1 MKRKQ
6 ISALAAAMFTGAG
19 VLIAGT
25 AQADNFVDRGNPDNA
40 LSGQCIDGTNP
51 QCLATKSGTYVAVST
66 NNVTMGTNAKASASG
81 IAIGDQSNAASKG
94 GTSNGGAIAI
104 GVGSQALANSATAI
118 GTVAV
123 AQGNTALAI
132 GRQSAAVG
140 DFSMALGNVAD
151 AHGTSSIALGH
162 SALASGDRSVAIGGA
177 NPTTSDG
184 VSAGASYDAAT
195 QTRAGGTQSVAI
207 GAGAQTNDNNQVA
220 IGSGSTGANNG
231 GTTVFGG
238 TAAPVGG
245 AVSFGAIGKE
255 RQLKNV
261 AAGAADTDAVN
272 VQQLKNVNG
281 TLSTSIA
288 TVDARVTSVGNSLST
303 TISNVD
309 QRVTNVG
316 NSLSTSIVTATKN
329 VVKYTDDSHAAI
341 ALDGSNGTK
350 IGGVATGVADTDAV
364 NVGQLKG
371 TVAPLQTSIST
382 AASNITNLQT
392 SVTGINTSLS
402 TATTNITN
410 LQAAD
415 ARNVKYD
422 GQSGFDSVTFA
433 GTDGTTLHNVA
444 AGVANTDAV
453 NVGQL
458 NGGLSS
464 LSTSVTNNLSTTL
477 GNLSTSVTN
486 QIGNATKNA
495 VQYDDDAHSG
505 VTLGGKGAQSPVGMH
520 NVADGVVASD
530 AVNVGQLGKATDTL
544 NQSITTVS
552 NNVTTLGNQVT
563 TNTGNIAALQQDA
576 LQWNANLGTYDASH
590 GGNGPQ
596 RIGNVAAGVA
606 NTDAVNVGQLTGT
619 VAPLQ
624 TSISTAASNITN
636 LQTSVTGINTS
647 LSTATTNIS
656 DLQAADARN
665 VKYDGK
671 SGFDSVTFAGTNGT
685 TLHNVAAGVANTDA
699 VNVGQLN
706 GGLSSLSTSVTNNLS
721 TTLGNLSTS
730 VTNQIGN
737 ATKNAVQYD
746 DDAHSGVTLGGKG
759 AQSPVGMHNVA
770 DGVAASDAV
779 NVGQLGKATDT
790 LNQSITN
797 VGNQVTTNTGNIA
810 ALQQDALQWNANLGT
825 YDASHGGNGPQRIGN
840 VAAGVANTDAVNVG
854 QLTGTVA
861 PLQSSISTAASNITN
876 LQTSVTGINTSLS
889 TATTNISNLQAADAR
904 NVKYDGQSGF
914 DSVTFAGTNGTT
926 LHNVAAGVANTD
938 AVNVGQLNGGLSS
951 LSTSVTNNIST
962 TLGNLSTSVNNQ
974 IGNATKN
981 AVQYDDDAHSGVTLG
996 GKGAQSPVGVHNVAD
1011 GLVASD
1017 AVNVGQLGKA
1027 TDTLNQ
1033 SITTVSNNVTTLGNQ
1048 VTTNTGNIAALQQ
1061 DALQWNAN
1069 LGTYDA
1075 SHGGNGPQRI
1085 GNVAAGVANTD
1096 AVNVGQL
1103 TGSIAP
1109 LQSSISTAA
1118 SNITNLQSNVTGIN
1132 ASLSTATTNITN
1144 LQAADTRN
1152 VKYDGK
1158 SGFDSVTFAG
1168 TNGTTL
1174 HNVAAGVANTDAV
1187 NVGQLNGG
1195 LSSLSTSVTNN
1206 ISTTLGNLSTSI
1218 NNQIGNATKNAV
1230 QYDDD
1235 AHSGVTL
1242 GGKGAQSPVGV
1253 HNVADGL
1260 VASDAVNVGQL
1271 GKATDTL
1278 NQSITTVSNNVTTL
1292 GNQVTTNTG
1301 NIAALQQDALQW
1313 NANLGTYDAS
1323 HGGNGPQRIGN
1334 VAAGKNGTDAVN
1346 VDQLNAAI
1354 QDGTSQLDALAV
1366 KYDDASKKQVSL
1378 GAGNG
1383 GSPVRLTNVAEGNVA
1398 AGSTDAVNG
1407 AQLRRATDGTAAAL
1421 GGGAKA
1427 NPDGTISAPTY
1438 KVGDGSFNNVGD
1450 ALTNL
1455 DTRVGSNTT
1464 TLENHETRIG
1474 NAETNIAGNT
1484 AAIAGLQQDA
1494 LQFDPKAGAYNAAR
1508 GGAPTKLTNVADG
1521 NIAAGSTDAVNGG
1534 QLSGVKSSLEQQITQ
1549 VSNQAGEAVKNVVK
1563 YDVDANGNRM
1573 NSVSLIGGDT
1583 KAAVVLKNVAAG
1595 TDDTDAVN
1603 VKQLKSVQSNLNQ
1616 LGALAVQYDD
1626 SSKSSITLG
1635 GAGGT
1640 RITNVQ
1646 AGTLSS
1652 TSTDAVNGSQL
1663 YATNQQVAK
1672 NTTDI
1677 TNLQG
1682 NVTNIA
1688 NGKAGLV
1695 QQQDPNGAITV
1706 GKDSGGTSVNFSG
1719 TAGDRVL
1726 TGVAAGV
1733 KDNDAVNMGQ
1743 FNNALKNAAANDQ
1756 IRAAATDANTT
1767 WIARADAGSIGSTA
1781 TATGKNAVAVG
1792 QGSVADRDN
1801 SFSVGAKGSE
1811 RQVTNVA
1818 AGTAPTDAVNV
1829 QQLNDNL
1836 STATTQAKGYTDQR
1850 IGQVYNSFND
1860 LKKDMYGGVA
1870 SAMAVAGLPQPTGA
1884 GRSMVSA
1891 ATSNYHGQQGFAAGY
1906 SYVTESNRWVVKA
1919 SVTGNARSDF
1929 GAVVGAGYQF

>member
-1 MKRKQ
+1 
-6 ISALAAAMFTGAG
+6 MFTGAG
-19 VLIAGT
+19 VLIAG
-25 AQADNFVDRGNPDNA
+25 AAHADNFVDRGNPDNA
-40 LSGQCIDGTNP
+40 LNGQCIDGTNP
-51 QCLATKSGTYVAVST
+51 LCVSTKSGSYVAVST
-66 NNVTMGTNAKASASG
+66 ANVTMGTNARAGTSG
-81 IAIGDQSNAASKG
+81 IAIGDQSNASSKG
-94 GTSNGGAIAI
+94 GTSSGGAIAI

-123 AQGNTALAI
+123 AQGNTSLAV

-151 AHGTSSIALGH
+151 ARGTSSIALGH

-177 NPTTSDG
+177 NPTSSDG

-220 IGSGSTGANNG
+220 IGSGSVGANSG
-231 GTTVFGG
+231 GTPVFGG

-245 AVSFGAIGKE
+245 AVSFGAIGAE

-288 TVDARVTSVGNSLST
+288 NVDARVTSVGNSLST

-309 QRVTNVG
+309 QRVTSVG

-341 ALDGSNGTK
+341 ALDGSNGTT
-350 IGGVATGVADTDAV
+350 IGGVAAGVADTDAV

-371 TVAPLQTSIST
+371 SVAPLQTSIST
-382 AASNITNLQT
+382 AASNITNLQS
-392 SVTGINTSLS
+392 SVTDINTSLS
-402 TATTNITN
+402 TATTNIGN

-433 GTDGTTLHNVA
+433 GTNGTTLHNVA
-444 AGVANTDAV
+444 AGVADTDAV

-477 GNLSTSVTN
+477 GNLSTSITN
-486 QIGNATKNA
+486 QIGDATKNA

-505 VTLGGKGAQSPVGMH
+505 VTLGGKGAQSPVG
-520 NVADGVVASD
+520 
-530 AVNVGQLGKATDTL
+530 L
-544 NQSITTVS
+544 
-552 NNVTTLGNQVT
+552 
-563 TNTGNIAALQQDA
+563 
-576 LQWNANLGTYDASH
+576 
-590 GGNGPQ
+590 
-596 RIGNVAAGVA
+596 
-606 NTDAVNVGQLTGT
+606 
-619 VAPLQ
+619 
-624 TSISTAASNITN
+624 
-636 LQTSVTGINTS
+636 
-647 LSTATTNIS
+647 
-656 DLQAADARN
+656 
-665 VKYDGK
+665 
-671 SGFDSVTFAGTNGT
+671 
-685 TLHNVAAGVANTDA
+685 
-699 VNVGQLN
+699 
-706 GGLSSLSTSVTNNLS
+706 
-721 TTLGNLSTS
+721 
-730 VTNQIGN
+730 
-737 ATKNAVQYD
+737 
-746 DDAHSGVTLGGKG
+746 
-759 AQSPVGMHNVA
+759 HNVA

-779 NVGQLGKATDT
+779 NVGQLGKATDS

-810 ALQQDALQWNANLGT
+810 ALQQDALLWNTNLGA

-840 VAAGVANTDAVNVG
+840 VAAGIADTDAVNVG
-854 QLTGTVA
+854 QLNSSVA

-876 LQTSVTGINTSLS
+876 LQSNVTGINASLS
-889 TATTNISNLQAADAR
+889 TATTNISNLQAADTR

-951 LSTSVTNNIST
+951 LSTSVTNNI
-962 TLGNLSTSVNNQ
+962 N
-974 IGNATKN
+974 
-981 AVQYDDDAHSGVTLG
+981 
-996 GKGAQSPVGVHNVAD
+996 
-1011 GLVASD
+1011 
-1017 AVNVGQLGKA
+1017 
-1027 TDTLNQ
+1027 
-1033 SITTVSNNVTTLGNQ
+1033 
-1048 VTTNTGNIAALQQ
+1048 
-1061 DALQWNAN
+1061 
-1069 LGTYDA
+1069 
-1075 SHGGNGPQRI
+1075 
-1085 GNVAAGVANTD
+1085 
-1096 AVNVGQL
+1096 
-1103 TGSIAP
+1103 
-1109 LQSSISTAA
+1109 
-1118 SNITNLQSNVTGIN
+1118 
-1132 ASLSTATTNITN
+1132 
-1144 LQAADTRN
+1144 
-1152 VKYDGK
+1152 
-1158 SGFDSVTFAG
+1158 
-1168 TNGTTL
+1168 
-1174 HNVAAGVANTDAV
+1174 
-1187 NVGQLNGG
+1187 
-1195 LSSLSTSVTNN
+1195 
-1206 ISTTLGNLSTSI
+1206 TTLGNLSTSI

-1242 GGKGAQSPVGV
+1242 GGKGAQSTVGL
-1253 HNVADGL
+1253 HNVADGTA
-1260 VASDAVNVGQL
+1260 ASDAVNVGQL
-1271 GKATDTL
+1271 GKATDSL
-1278 NQSITTVSNNVTTL
+1278 NQSITNVSNNVTTL

-1421 GGGAKA
+1421 GGGATA
-1427 NPDGTISAPTY
+1427 NPDGSISAPDY
-1438 KVGDGSFNNVGD
+1438 KVGGGSFNNVGD

-1455 DTRVGSNTT
+1455 DGRVLNNTT

-1494 LQFDPKAGAYNAAR
+1494 LQFDPTLGAYNAAR

-1521 NIAAGSTDAVNGG
+1521 NVAAGSTDAVNGG

-1573 NSVSLIGGDT
+1573 NSVSLIGGDPN
-1583 KAAVVLKNVAAG
+1583 AAVVLKNVAAG
-1595 TDDTDAVN
+1595 TADTDAVN
-1603 VKQLKSVQSNLNQ
+1603 VKQLKGVQSSLNQ

-1626 SSKSSITLG
+1626 ASKSSITLG

-1646 AGTLSS
+1646 AGTLSA

-1682 NVTNIA
+1682 NVNNIA

-1706 GKDSGGTSVNFSG
+1706 GKDTGGTSVNFSG
-1719 TAGDRVL
+1719 TSGDRVL

-1801 SFSVGAKGSE
+1801 SFSVGAMGSE

-1836 STATTQAKGYTDQR
+1836 STATSQAKGYTDQR

-1919 SVTGNARSDF
+1919 SVTGNTRSDF

>member
-19 VLIAGT
+19 VLIAG
-25 AQADNFVDRGNPDNA
+25 AAHADNFVDRGNPDNA
-40 LSGQCIDGTNP
+40 LNGQCIDGTNP
-51 QCLATKSGTYVAVST
+51 LCVSTKSGSYVAVST
-66 NNVTMGTNAKASASG
+66 ANVTMGTNARAGTSG
-81 IAIGDQSNAASKG
+81 IAIGDQSNASSKG
-94 GTSNGGAIAI
+94 GTSSGGAIAI

-123 AQGNTALAI
+123 AQGNTSLAV

-151 AHGTSSIALGH
+151 ARGTSSIALGH

-177 NPTTSDG
+177 NPTSSDG

-220 IGSGSTGANNG
+220 IGSGSVGANNG
-231 GTTVFGG
+231 GTPVFGG

-245 AVSFGAIGKE
+245 AVSFGAIGAE

-288 TVDARVTSVGNSLST
+288 NVDARVTSVGNSLST

-309 QRVTNVG
+309 QRVTSVG

-341 ALDGSNGTK
+341 ALDGSNGTT
-350 IGGVATGVADTDAV
+350 IGGVAAGVADTDAV

-371 TVAPLQTSIST
+371 SVAPLQT
-382 AASNITNLQT
+382 
-392 SVTGINTSLS
+392 
-402 TATTNITN
+402 
-410 LQAAD
+410 
-415 ARNVKYD
+415 
-422 GQSGFDSVTFA
+422 
-433 GTDGTTLHNVA
+433 
-444 AGVANTDAV
+444 
-453 NVGQL
+453 
-458 NGGLSS
+458 
-464 LSTSVTNNLSTTL
+464 
-477 GNLSTSVTN
+477 
-486 QIGNATKNA
+486 
-495 VQYDDDAHSG
+495 
-505 VTLGGKGAQSPVGMH
+505 
-520 NVADGVVASD
+520 
-530 AVNVGQLGKATDTL
+530 
-544 NQSITTVS
+544 
-552 NNVTTLGNQVT
+552 
-563 TNTGNIAALQQDA
+563 
-576 LQWNANLGTYDASH
+576 
-590 GGNGPQ
+590 
-596 RIGNVAAGVA
+596 
-606 NTDAVNVGQLTGT
+606 
-619 VAPLQ
+619 
-624 TSISTAASNITN
+624 
-636 LQTSVTGINTS
+636 
-647 LSTATTNIS
+647 
-656 DLQAADARN
+656 
-665 VKYDGK
+665 
-671 SGFDSVTFAGTNGT
+671 
-685 TLHNVAAGVANTDA
+685 
-699 VNVGQLN
+699 
-706 GGLSSLSTSVTNNLS
+706 
-721 TTLGNLSTS
+721 
-730 VTNQIGN
+730 
-737 ATKNAVQYD
+737 
-746 DDAHSGVTLGGKG
+746 
-759 AQSPVGMHNVA
+759 
-770 DGVAASDAV
+770 
-779 NVGQLGKATDT
+779 
-790 LNQSITN
+790 
-797 VGNQVTTNTGNIA
+797 
-810 ALQQDALQWNANLGT
+810 
-825 YDASHGGNGPQRIGN
+825 
-840 VAAGVANTDAVNVG
+840 
-854 QLTGTVA
+854 
-861 PLQSSISTAASNITN
+861 SISTAASNITN

-926 LHNVAAGVANTD
+926 LHNVAAGVADTD
-938 AVNVGQLNGGLSS
+938 AANVGQLNGGLSS
-951 LSTSVTNNIST
+951 LSTSVTNNLST
-962 TLGNLSTSVNNQ
+962 TLGNLSTSITSQ
-974 IGNATKN
+974 IGNATKD

-996 GKGAQSPVGVHNVAD
+996 GKGAQSPVGLHNVAD
-1011 GLVASD
+1011 GIAASD

-1033 SITTVSNNVTTLGNQ
+1033 SITNVGNQ

-1061 DALQWNAN
+1061 DALLWNTN
-1069 LGTYDA
+1069 LGAYDA

-1085 GNVAAGVANTD
+1085 GNVAAGVADTD

-1103 TGSIAP
+1103 NGSIAP

-1132 ASLSTATTNITN
+1132 ASLSTATTNISN

-1152 VKYDGK
+1152 VKYDGQ

-1206 ISTTLGNLSTSI
+1206 INTTLGNLSTSI

-1242 GGKGAQSPVGV
+1242 GGKGAQSPVGL
-1253 HNVADGL
+1253 HNVADGIA
-1260 VASDAVNVGQL
+1260 ASDAVNVGQL
-1271 GKATDTL
+1271 GKATDSL
-1278 NQSITTVSNNVTTL
+1278 NQSITNVSNNVTTL

-1407 AQLRRATDGTAAAL
+1407 AQLHRATDGTAAAL
-1421 GGGAKA
+1421 GGGATA
-1427 NPDGTISAPTY
+1427 NPDGSISAPDY
-1438 KVGDGSFNNVGD
+1438 KVGGGSFNNVGD

-1455 DTRVGSNTT
+1455 DGRVLNNTT

-1494 LQFDPKAGAYNAAR
+1494 LQFDPTLGAYNAAR

-1521 NIAAGSTDAVNGG
+1521 NVAAGSTDAVNGG

-1573 NSVSLIGGDT
+1573 NSVSLIGGDAN
-1583 KAAVVLKNVAAG
+1583 AAVVLKNVAAG
-1595 TDDTDAVN
+1595 TADTDAVN
-1603 VKQLKSVQSNLNQ
+1603 VKQLKGVQSSLNQ

-1626 SSKSSITLG
+1626 ASKSSITLG

-1646 AGTLSS
+1646 AGTLSA

-1682 NVTNIA
+1682 NVNNIA

-1706 GKDSGGTSVNFSG
+1706 GKDTGGTSVNFSG
-1719 TAGDRVL
+1719 TSGDRVL

-1836 STATTQAKGYTDQR
+1836 STATSQAKGYTDQR

-1919 SVTGNARSDF
+1919 SVTGNTRSDF

>member
-1 MKRKQ
+1 
-6 ISALAAAMFTGAG
+6 MFTGAG
-19 VLIAGT
+19 VLIAG
-25 AQADNFVDRGNPDNA
+25 AAHADNFVDRGNPDNA
-40 LSGQCIDGTNP
+40 LNGQCIDGTNP
-51 QCLATKSGTYVAVST
+51 LCVSTKSGSYVAVST
-66 NNVTMGTNAKASASG
+66 ANVTMGTNARAGTSG
-81 IAIGDQSNAASKG
+81 IAIGDQSNASSKG
-94 GTSNGGAIAI
+94 GTSSGGAIAI

-123 AQGNTALAI
+123 AQGNTSLAV

-151 AHGTSSIALGH
+151 ARGTSSIALGH

-177 NPTTSDG
+177 NPTSSDG

-220 IGSGSTGANNG
+220 IGSGSVGANNG
-231 GTTVFGG
+231 GTPVFGG

-245 AVSFGAIGKE
+245 AVSFGAIGAE

-288 TVDARVTSVGNSLST
+288 NVDARVTSVGNSLST

-309 QRVTNVG
+309 QRVTSVG

-341 ALDGSNGTK
+341 ALDGSNGTA
-350 IGGVATGVADTDAV
+350 IGGVAAGVADTDAV

-371 TVAPLQTSIST
+371 SVAPLQTSIST
-382 AASNITNLQT
+382 AASNITNLQS
-392 SVTGINTSLS
+392 SVTDINTSLS
-402 TATTNITN
+402 TATTNIGN

-433 GTDGTTLHNVA
+433 GTNGTTLHNVA
-444 AGVANTDAV
+444 AGVADTDAV

-477 GNLSTSVTN
+477 GNLSTSITN
-486 QIGNATKNA
+486 QIGDATKNA

-505 VTLGGKGAQSPVGMH
+505 VTLGGKGAQSPVG
-520 NVADGVVASD
+520 
-530 AVNVGQLGKATDTL
+530 L
-544 NQSITTVS
+544 
-552 NNVTTLGNQVT
+552 
-563 TNTGNIAALQQDA
+563 
-576 LQWNANLGTYDASH
+576 
-590 GGNGPQ
+590 
-596 RIGNVAAGVA
+596 
-606 NTDAVNVGQLTGT
+606 
-619 VAPLQ
+619 
-624 TSISTAASNITN
+624 
-636 LQTSVTGINTS
+636 
-647 LSTATTNIS
+647 
-656 DLQAADARN
+656 
-665 VKYDGK
+665 
-671 SGFDSVTFAGTNGT
+671 
-685 TLHNVAAGVANTDA
+685 
-699 VNVGQLN
+699 
-706 GGLSSLSTSVTNNLS
+706 
-721 TTLGNLSTS
+721 
-730 VTNQIGN
+730 
-737 ATKNAVQYD
+737 
-746 DDAHSGVTLGGKG
+746 
-759 AQSPVGMHNVA
+759 HNVA

-810 ALQQDALQWNANLGT
+810 ALQQDALLWNTNLGA

-840 VAAGVANTDAVNVG
+840 VAAGVADTDAVNVG
-854 QLTGTVA
+854 QLNGSIA

-876 LQTSVTGINTSLS
+876 LQSNVTGINASLS
-889 TATTNISNLQAADAR
+889 TATTNISNLQAADTR

-951 LSTSVTNNIST
+951 LSTSVTNNI
-962 TLGNLSTSVNNQ
+962 N
-974 IGNATKN
+974 
-981 AVQYDDDAHSGVTLG
+981 
-996 GKGAQSPVGVHNVAD
+996 
-1011 GLVASD
+1011 
-1017 AVNVGQLGKA
+1017 
-1027 TDTLNQ
+1027 
-1033 SITTVSNNVTTLGNQ
+1033 
-1048 VTTNTGNIAALQQ
+1048 
-1061 DALQWNAN
+1061 
-1069 LGTYDA
+1069 
-1075 SHGGNGPQRI
+1075 
-1085 GNVAAGVANTD
+1085 
-1096 AVNVGQL
+1096 
-1103 TGSIAP
+1103 
-1109 LQSSISTAA
+1109 
-1118 SNITNLQSNVTGIN
+1118 
-1132 ASLSTATTNITN
+1132 
-1144 LQAADTRN
+1144 
-1152 VKYDGK
+1152 
-1158 SGFDSVTFAG
+1158 
-1168 TNGTTL
+1168 
-1174 HNVAAGVANTDAV
+1174 
-1187 NVGQLNGG
+1187 
-1195 LSSLSTSVTNN
+1195 
-1206 ISTTLGNLSTSI
+1206 TTLGNLSTSI

-1235 AHSGVTL
+1235 AHSGATL
-1242 GGKGAQSPVGV
+1242 GGKGAQSPVGL
-1253 HNVADGL
+1253 HNVADGAA
-1260 VASDAVNVGQL
+1260 ASDAVNVGQL

-1278 NQSITTVSNNVTTL
+1278 NQSITNVSNNVTTL

-1421 GGGAKA
+1421 GGGATA
-1427 NPDGTISAPTY
+1427 NPDGSISAPDY
-1438 KVGDGSFNNVGD
+1438 KVGGGSFNNVGD

-1455 DTRVGSNTT
+1455 DGRVLNNTT
-1464 TLENHETRIG
+1464 TLENHETRLG

-1494 LQFDPKAGAYNAAR
+1494 LQFDPTLGAYNATR

-1521 NIAAGSTDAVNGG
+1521 NVAAGSTDAVNGG

-1563 YDVDANGNRM
+1563 YDVDANGNRL
-1573 NSVSLIGGDT
+1573 NSVSLIGGDAN
-1583 KAAVVLKNVAAG
+1583 AAVVLKNVAAG
-1595 TDDTDAVN
+1595 TADTDAVN
-1603 VKQLKSVQSNLNQ
+1603 VKQLKGVQSSLNQ

-1626 SSKSSITLG
+1626 ASKSSITLG

-1646 AGTLSS
+1646 AGTLSA

-1682 NVTNIA
+1682 NVNNIA

-1706 GKDSGGTSVNFSG
+1706 GKDTGGTSVNFSG
-1719 TAGDRVL
+1719 TSGDRVL

-1836 STATTQAKGYTDQR
+1836 STATSQAKGYTDQR

-1919 SVTGNARSDF
+1919 SVTGNTRSDF

>member
-6 ISALAAAMFTGAG
+6 ISAFAAAMFTGAG
-19 VLIAGT
+19 VLISGA
-25 AQADNFVDRGNPDNA
+25 AHADNFVDRGNPDNA
-40 LSGQCIDGTNP
+40 LNGQCIDGTNP
-51 QCLATKSGTYVAVST
+51 LCVATKSGSYVAVST
-66 NNVTMGTNAKASASG
+66 TNVKMGTNAKAGTSG
-81 IAIGDQSNAASKG
+81 IAIGDQSNASSNG
-94 GTSNGGAIAI
+94 GTSSGGAIAI

-177 NPTTSDG
+177 NPTSSDG

-220 IGSGSTGANNG
+220 IGSGSVGANNG
-231 GTTVFGG
+231 GTPVFGG

-245 AVSFGAIGKE
+245 AVSFGSIGNE

-288 TVDARVTSVGNSLST
+288 TVDARVTSVGDSLST

-309 QRVTNVG
+309 QRVTSVG

-341 ALDGSNGTK
+341 ALDGANGTT
-350 IGGVATGVADTDAV
+350 INGVAAGVADTDAV

-371 TVAPLQTSIST
+371 SVAPLQTSIST
-382 AASNITNLQT
+382 ASSNITNLQT
-392 SVTGINTSLS
+392 SVTGIN
-402 TATTNITN
+402 A
-410 LQAAD
+410 
-415 ARNVKYD
+415 
-422 GQSGFDSVTFA
+422 
-433 GTDGTTLHNVA
+433 
-444 AGVANTDAV
+444 
-453 NVGQL
+453 
-458 NGGLSS
+458 
-464 LSTSVTNNLSTTL
+464 
-477 GNLSTSVTN
+477 
-486 QIGNATKNA
+486 
-495 VQYDDDAHSG
+495 
-505 VTLGGKGAQSPVGMH
+505 
-520 NVADGVVASD
+520 
-530 AVNVGQLGKATDTL
+530 
-544 NQSITTVS
+544 
-552 NNVTTLGNQVT
+552 
-563 TNTGNIAALQQDA
+563 
-576 LQWNANLGTYDASH
+576 
-590 GGNGPQ
+590 
-596 RIGNVAAGVA
+596 
-606 NTDAVNVGQLTGT
+606 
-619 VAPLQ
+619 
-624 TSISTAASNITN
+624 
-636 LQTSVTGINTS
+636 
-647 LSTATTNIS
+647 
-656 DLQAADARN
+656 
-665 VKYDGK
+665 
-671 SGFDSVTFAGTNGT
+671 
-685 TLHNVAAGVANTDA
+685 
-699 VNVGQLN
+699 
-706 GGLSSLSTSVTNNLS
+706 
-721 TTLGNLSTS
+721 
-730 VTNQIGN
+730 
-737 ATKNAVQYD
+737 
-746 DDAHSGVTLGGKG
+746 
-759 AQSPVGMHNVA
+759 
-770 DGVAASDAV
+770 
-779 NVGQLGKATDT
+779 
-790 LNQSITN
+790 
-797 VGNQVTTNTGNIA
+797 
-810 ALQQDALQWNANLGT
+810 
-825 YDASHGGNGPQRIGN
+825 
-840 VAAGVANTDAVNVG
+840 
-854 QLTGTVA
+854 
-861 PLQSSISTAASNITN
+861 
-876 LQTSVTGINTSLS
+876 SLS

-962 TLGNLSTSVNNQ
+962 TLGNLSTSITNQ

-996 GKGAQSPVGVHNVAD
+996 GKGAQSPVALHNVAD
-1011 GLVASD
+1011 GVAAGD

-1033 SITTVSNNVTTLGNQ
+1033 SITNVGNSVTTLGNQ
-1048 VTTNTGNIAALQQ
+1048 VTTNTGNIASLQQ
-1061 DALQWNAN
+1061 DALQWNA
-1069 LGTYDA
+1069 T
-1075 SHGGNGPQRI
+1075 
-1085 GNVAAGVANTD
+1085 
-1096 AVNVGQL
+1096 
-1103 TGSIAP
+1103 
-1109 LQSSISTAA
+1109 
-1118 SNITNLQSNVTGIN
+1118 
-1132 ASLSTATTNITN
+1132 
-1144 LQAADTRN
+1144 
-1152 VKYDGK
+1152 
-1158 SGFDSVTFAG
+1158 
-1168 TNGTTL
+1168 
-1174 HNVAAGVANTDAV
+1174 
-1187 NVGQLNGG
+1187 
-1195 LSSLSTSVTNN
+1195 
-1206 ISTTLGNLSTSI
+1206 
-1218 NNQIGNATKNAV
+1218 
-1230 QYDDD
+1230 
-1235 AHSGVTL
+1235 
-1242 GGKGAQSPVGV
+1242 
-1253 HNVADGL
+1253 
-1260 VASDAVNVGQL
+1260 
-1271 GKATDTL
+1271 
-1278 NQSITTVSNNVTTL
+1278 
-1292 GNQVTTNTG
+1292 
-1301 NIAALQQDALQW
+1301 
-1313 NANLGTYDAS
+1313 LGTYDAS

-1383 GSPVRLTNVAEGNVA
+1383 GSPVHLTNVAEGNVA

-1407 AQLRRATDGTAAAL
+1407 AQLRRSTDGTAAAL
-1421 GGGAKA
+1421 GGGATA
-1427 NPDGTISAPTY
+1427 NPDGSISAPAY
-1438 KVGDGSFNNVGD
+1438 KVGGGSFNNVGD

-1455 DTRVGSNTT
+1455 DGRVGSNTT

-1563 YDVDANGNRM
+1563 YDVDTNGNRL

-1583 KAAVVLKNVAAG
+1583 NAAVVLKNVAAG

-1603 VKQLKSVQSNLNQ
+1603 VKQLKGVQSSLNQ

-1646 AGTLSS
+1646 AGTLSA

-1663 YATNQQVAK
+1663 NATNQQVAK

-1706 GKDSGGTSVNFSG
+1706 GKDTGGTSVNFSG
-1719 TAGDRVL
+1719 TSGDRVL

-1733 KDNDAVNMGQ
+1733 NNNDAVNMGQ
-1743 FNNALKNAAANDQ
+1743 FNNALKNVAANDQ
-1756 IRAAATDANTT
+1756 IRAAVTDANTS

-1836 STATTQAKGYTDQR
+1836 SAASNQAKGYTDQR
-1850 IGQVYNSFND
+1850 IGQVYNSLND

>member
-51 QCLATKSGTYVAVST
+51 QCVATKSGTYVAVST

-231 GTTVFGG
+231 GTPVFGG

-433 GTDGTTLHNVA
+433 GT
-444 AGVANTDAV
+444 
-453 NVGQL
+453 
-458 NGGLSS
+458 
-464 LSTSVTNNLSTTL
+464 
-477 GNLSTSVTN
+477 
-486 QIGNATKNA
+486 
-495 VQYDDDAHSG
+495 
-505 VTLGGKGAQSPVGMH
+505 
-520 NVADGVVASD
+520 
-530 AVNVGQLGKATDTL
+530 
-544 NQSITTVS
+544 
-552 NNVTTLGNQVT
+552 
-563 TNTGNIAALQQDA
+563 
-576 LQWNANLGTYDASH
+576 
-590 GGNGPQ
+590 
-596 RIGNVAAGVA
+596 
-606 NTDAVNVGQLTGT
+606 
-619 VAPLQ
+619 
-624 TSISTAASNITN
+624 
-636 LQTSVTGINTS
+636 
-647 LSTATTNIS
+647 
-656 DLQAADARN
+656 
-665 VKYDGK
+665 
-671 SGFDSVTFAGTNGT
+671 
-685 TLHNVAAGVANTDA
+685 
-699 VNVGQLN
+699 
-706 GGLSSLSTSVTNNLS
+706 
-721 TTLGNLSTS
+721 
-730 VTNQIGN
+730 
-737 ATKNAVQYD
+737 
-746 DDAHSGVTLGGKG
+746 
-759 AQSPVGMHNVA
+759 
-770 DGVAASDAV
+770 
-779 NVGQLGKATDT
+779 
-790 LNQSITN
+790 
-797 VGNQVTTNTGNIA
+797 
-810 ALQQDALQWNANLGT
+810 
-825 YDASHGGNGPQRIGN
+825 
-840 VAAGVANTDAVNVG
+840 
-854 QLTGTVA
+854 
-861 PLQSSISTAASNITN
+861 
-876 LQTSVTGINTSLS
+876 
-889 TATTNISNLQAADAR
+889 
-904 NVKYDGQSGF
+904 
-914 DSVTFAGTNGTT
+914 NGTT

-962 TLGNLSTSVNNQ
+962 TLGNLSTSVTNQ

-1011 GLVASD
+1011 GVA
-1017 AVNVGQLGKA
+1017 
-1027 TDTLNQ
+1027 
-1033 SITTVSNNVTTLGNQ
+1033 
-1048 VTTNTGNIAALQQ
+1048 
-1061 DALQWNAN
+1061 
-1069 LGTYDA
+1069 
-1075 SHGGNGPQRI
+1075 
-1085 GNVAAGVANTD
+1085 
-1096 AVNVGQL
+1096 
-1103 TGSIAP
+1103 
-1109 LQSSISTAA
+1109 
-1118 SNITNLQSNVTGIN
+1118 
-1132 ASLSTATTNITN
+1132 
-1144 LQAADTRN
+1144 
-1152 VKYDGK
+1152 
-1158 SGFDSVTFAG
+1158 
-1168 TNGTTL
+1168 
-1174 HNVAAGVANTDAV
+1174 
-1187 NVGQLNGG
+1187 
-1195 LSSLSTSVTNN
+1195 
-1206 ISTTLGNLSTSI
+1206 
-1218 NNQIGNATKNAV
+1218 
-1230 QYDDD
+1230 
-1235 AHSGVTL
+1235 
-1242 GGKGAQSPVGV
+1242 
-1253 HNVADGL
+1253 
-1260 VASDAVNVGQL
+1260 ASDAVNVGQL

>member
-19 VLIAGT
+19 VLIAGA

-51 QCLATKSGTYVAVST
+51 QCVSTKSGSYAAVST
-66 NNVTMGTNAKASASG
+66 NNVTMGTNAKANASG
-81 IAIGDQSNAASKG
+81 IAIGDQSNAASKS
-94 GTSNGGAIAI
+94 GTTSGGAIAV
-104 GVGSQALANSATAI
+104 GVGAQALANSATAI

-140 DFSMALGNVAD
+140 DYSMALGNVAD

-184 VSAGASYDAAT
+184 VSAGATYDAAT

-231 GTTVFGG
+231 GTPVFGG

-245 AVSFGAIGKE
+245 AVSFGAVGKE

-402 TATTNITN
+402 TATTSITN

-422 GQSGFDSVTFA
+422 GQ
-433 GTDGTTLHNVA
+433 
-444 AGVANTDAV
+444 
-453 NVGQL
+453 
-458 NGGLSS
+458 
-464 LSTSVTNNLSTTL
+464 
-477 GNLSTSVTN
+477 
-486 QIGNATKNA
+486 
-495 VQYDDDAHSG
+495 
-505 VTLGGKGAQSPVGMH
+505 
-520 NVADGVVASD
+520 
-530 AVNVGQLGKATDTL
+530 
-544 NQSITTVS
+544 
-552 NNVTTLGNQVT
+552 
-563 TNTGNIAALQQDA
+563 
-576 LQWNANLGTYDASH
+576 
-590 GGNGPQ
+590 
-596 RIGNVAAGVA
+596 
-606 NTDAVNVGQLTGT
+606 
-619 VAPLQ
+619 
-624 TSISTAASNITN
+624 
-636 LQTSVTGINTS
+636 
-647 LSTATTNIS
+647 
-656 DLQAADARN
+656 
-665 VKYDGK
+665 

-759 AQSPVGMHNVA
+759 AQSPVGVHNVA
-770 DGVAASDAV
+770 DGIAASDAV

-810 ALQQDALQWNANLGT
+810 ALQQDALLWNANLGA

-876 LQTSVTGINTSLS
+876 LQSNVTGINTSLS

-951 LSTSVTNNIST
+951 LSTSVTSNINT
-962 TLGNLSTSVNNQ
+962 TLGNLSTSITNQ

-1011 GLVASD
+1011 GVAASD
-1017 AVNVGQLGKA
+1017 AVNVGQLGKTA
-1027 TDTLNQ
+1027 DSLNQ
-1033 SITTVSNNVTTLGNQ
+1033 SITTVSNSVTTLGNQ

-1061 DALQWNAN
+1061 DALLWNAN
-1069 LGTYDA
+1069 LGAYDA

-1103 TGSIAP
+1103 TGTVAP

-1132 ASLSTATTNITN
+1132 ASLSTATTSITN
-1144 LQAADTRN
+1144 LQAADARN
-1152 VKYDGK
+1152 VKYDGQ

-1195 LSSLSTSVTNN
+1195 LSSLSTSVTSN
-1206 ISTTLGNLSTSI
+1206 INTTLGNLSTSI
-1218 NNQIGNATKNAV
+1218 TNQIGNATKNAV

-1253 HNVADGL
+1253 HNVADGTA
-1260 VASDAVNVGQL
+1260 VSDAVNVGQL

-1278 NQSITTVSNNVTTL
+1278 NQSITNVGNSVTTL

-1301 NIAALQQDALQW
+1301 NIAALQQDALLW
-1313 NANLGTYDAS
+1313 NANLGAYDAS

-1366 KYDDASKKQVSL
+1366 KYDDANKKQVSL

-1421 GGGAKA
+1421 GGGATAK
-1427 NPDGTISAPTY
+1427 PDGTISAPDY
-1438 KVGDGSFNNVGD
+1438 KVGGGSFNNVGD

-1464 TLENHETRIG
+1464 TLQNHETRIDT
-1474 NAETNIAGNT
+1474 AETNIAGNT

-1521 NIAAGSTDAVNGG
+1521 NVAAGSTDAVNGG

-1563 YDVDANGNRM
+1563 YDVDANGNRL

-1583 KAAVVLKNVAAG
+1583 NAAVVLKNVAAG

-1646 AGTLSS
+1646 AGTLSA

-1767 WIARADAGSIGSTA
+1767 WITRADAGSIGSTA

-1919 SVTGNARSDF
+1919 SVTGNTRSDF

>member
-6 ISALAAAMFTGAG
+6 ISAFAAAMFTGAG
-19 VLIAGT
+19 VLISGA
-25 AQADNFVDRGNPDNA
+25 AHADNFVDRGNPDNA
-40 LSGQCIDGTNP
+40 LNGQCIDGTNP
-51 QCLATKSGTYVAVST
+51 LCVATKSGSYVAVST
-66 NNVTMGTNAKASASG
+66 TNVKMGTNAKAGTSG
-81 IAIGDQSNAASKG
+81 IAIGDQSNASSNG
-94 GTSNGGAIAI
+94 GTSSGGAIAI

-177 NPTTSDG
+177 NPTSSDG

-220 IGSGSTGANNG
+220 IGSGSVGANNG
-231 GTTVFGG
+231 GTPVFGG

-245 AVSFGAIGKE
+245 AVSFGSIGNE

-288 TVDARVTSVGNSLST
+288 TVDARVTSVGDSLST

-309 QRVTNVG
+309 QRVTSVG

-341 ALDGSNGTK
+341 ALDGANGTT
-350 IGGVATGVADTDAV
+350 INGVAAGVADTDAV

-371 TVAPLQTSIST
+371 SVAPLQTSIST
-382 AASNITNLQT
+382 ASSNITNLQT
-392 SVTGINTSLS
+392 SVTGIN
-402 TATTNITN
+402 A
-410 LQAAD
+410 
-415 ARNVKYD
+415 
-422 GQSGFDSVTFA
+422 
-433 GTDGTTLHNVA
+433 
-444 AGVANTDAV
+444 
-453 NVGQL
+453 
-458 NGGLSS
+458 
-464 LSTSVTNNLSTTL
+464 
-477 GNLSTSVTN
+477 
-486 QIGNATKNA
+486 
-495 VQYDDDAHSG
+495 
-505 VTLGGKGAQSPVGMH
+505 
-520 NVADGVVASD
+520 
-530 AVNVGQLGKATDTL
+530 
-544 NQSITTVS
+544 
-552 NNVTTLGNQVT
+552 
-563 TNTGNIAALQQDA
+563 
-576 LQWNANLGTYDASH
+576 
-590 GGNGPQ
+590 
-596 RIGNVAAGVA
+596 
-606 NTDAVNVGQLTGT
+606 
-619 VAPLQ
+619 
-624 TSISTAASNITN
+624 
-636 LQTSVTGINTS
+636 
-647 LSTATTNIS
+647 
-656 DLQAADARN
+656 
-665 VKYDGK
+665 
-671 SGFDSVTFAGTNGT
+671 
-685 TLHNVAAGVANTDA
+685 
-699 VNVGQLN
+699 
-706 GGLSSLSTSVTNNLS
+706 
-721 TTLGNLSTS
+721 
-730 VTNQIGN
+730 
-737 ATKNAVQYD
+737 
-746 DDAHSGVTLGGKG
+746 
-759 AQSPVGMHNVA
+759 
-770 DGVAASDAV
+770 
-779 NVGQLGKATDT
+779 
-790 LNQSITN
+790 
-797 VGNQVTTNTGNIA
+797 
-810 ALQQDALQWNANLGT
+810 
-825 YDASHGGNGPQRIGN
+825 
-840 VAAGVANTDAVNVG
+840 
-854 QLTGTVA
+854 
-861 PLQSSISTAASNITN
+861 
-876 LQTSVTGINTSLS
+876 SLS

-926 LHNVAAGVANTD
+926 LHNVAAGVAD
-938 AVNVGQLNGGLSS
+938 A
-951 LSTSVTNNIST
+951 
-962 TLGNLSTSVNNQ
+962 
-974 IGNATKN
+974 
-981 AVQYDDDAHSGVTLG
+981 
-996 GKGAQSPVGVHNVAD
+996 
-1011 GLVASD
+1011 
-1017 AVNVGQLGKA
+1017 
-1027 TDTLNQ
+1027 
-1033 SITTVSNNVTTLGNQ
+1033 
-1048 VTTNTGNIAALQQ
+1048 
-1061 DALQWNAN
+1061 
-1069 LGTYDA
+1069 
-1075 SHGGNGPQRI
+1075 
-1085 GNVAAGVANTD
+1085 
-1096 AVNVGQL
+1096 
-1103 TGSIAP
+1103 
-1109 LQSSISTAA
+1109 
-1118 SNITNLQSNVTGIN
+1118 
-1132 ASLSTATTNITN
+1132 
-1144 LQAADTRN
+1144 
-1152 VKYDGK
+1152 
-1158 SGFDSVTFAG
+1158 
-1168 TNGTTL
+1168 
-1174 HNVAAGVANTDAV
+1174 DAV

-1218 NNQIGNATKNAV
+1218 TNQIGNATKNAV

-1242 GGKGAQSPVGV
+1242 GGKGAQSPVAL
-1253 HNVADGL
+1253 HNVADG
-1260 VASDAVNVGQL
+1260 VAAGDAVNVGQL

-1278 NQSITTVSNNVTTL
+1278 NQSITNVGNSVTTL

-1313 NANLGTYDAS
+1313 NATLGTYDAS

-1383 GSPVRLTNVAEGNVA
+1383 GSPVHLTNVAEGNVA

-1407 AQLRRATDGTAAAL
+1407 AQLRRSTDGTAAAL
-1421 GGGAKA
+1421 GGGATA
-1427 NPDGTISAPTY
+1427 NPDGSISAPAY
-1438 KVGDGSFNNVGD
+1438 KVGGGSFNNVGD

-1455 DTRVGSNTT
+1455 DGRVGSNTT

-1563 YDVDANGNRM
+1563 YDVDTNGNRL

-1583 KAAVVLKNVAAG
+1583 NAAVVLKNVAAG

-1603 VKQLKSVQSNLNQ
+1603 VKQLKGVQSSLNQ

-1646 AGTLSS
+1646 AGTLSA

-1663 YATNQQVAK
+1663 NATNQQVAK

-1706 GKDSGGTSVNFSG
+1706 GKDTGGTSVNFSG
-1719 TAGDRVL
+1719 TSGDRVL

-1733 KDNDAVNMGQ
+1733 NNNDAVNMGQ
-1743 FNNALKNAAANDQ
+1743 FNNALKNVAANDQ
-1756 IRAAATDANTT
+1756 IRAAVTDANTS

-1836 STATTQAKGYTDQR
+1836 SAASNQAKGYTDQR
-1850 IGQVYNSFND
+1850 IGQVYNSLND

>member
-19 VLIAGT
+19 VLIAG
-25 AQADNFVDRGNPDNA
+25 AAHADNFVDRGNPDNA
-40 LSGQCIDGTNP
+40 LNGQCIDGTNP
-51 QCLATKSGTYVAVST
+51 LCVSTKSGSYVAVST
-66 NNVTMGTNAKASASG
+66 ANVTMGTNARAGTSG
-81 IAIGDQSNAASKG
+81 IAIGDQSNASSKG
-94 GTSNGGAIAI
+94 GTSSGGAIAI

-123 AQGNTALAI
+123 AQGNTSLAV

-151 AHGTSSIALGH
+151 ARGTSSIALGH

-177 NPTTSDG
+177 NPTSSDG

-220 IGSGSTGANNG
+220 IGSGSVGANNG
-231 GTTVFGG
+231 GTPVFGG

-245 AVSFGAIGKE
+245 AVSFGAIGAE

-288 TVDARVTSVGNSLST
+288 NVDARVTSVGNSLST

-309 QRVTNVG
+309 QRVTSVG

-341 ALDGSNGTK
+341 ALDGSNGTT
-350 IGGVATGVADTDAV
+350 IGGVAAGVADTDAV

-371 TVAPLQTSIST
+371 SVAPLQTSIST
-382 AASNITNLQT
+382 AASNITNLQS
-392 SVTGINTSLS
+392 SVTDINTSLS
-402 TATTNITN
+402 TATTNIGN

-433 GTDGTTLHNVA
+433 GTNGTTLHNVA
-444 AGVANTDAV
+444 AGVADTDAV

-477 GNLSTSVTN
+477 GNLSTSITN
-486 QIGNATKNA
+486 QIGDATKNA

-505 VTLGGKGAQSPVGMH
+505 VTLGGKGAQSP
-520 NVADGVVASD
+520 
-530 AVNVGQLGKATDTL
+530 
-544 NQSITTVS
+544 
-552 NNVTTLGNQVT
+552 
-563 TNTGNIAALQQDA
+563 
-576 LQWNANLGTYDASH
+576 
-590 GGNGPQ
+590 
-596 RIGNVAAGVA
+596 IG
-606 NTDAVNVGQLTGT
+606 L
-619 VAPLQ
+619 
-624 TSISTAASNITN
+624 
-636 LQTSVTGINTS
+636 
-647 LSTATTNIS
+647 
-656 DLQAADARN
+656 
-665 VKYDGK
+665 
-671 SGFDSVTFAGTNGT
+671 
-685 TLHNVAAGVANTDA
+685 
-699 VNVGQLN
+699 
-706 GGLSSLSTSVTNNLS
+706 
-721 TTLGNLSTS
+721 
-730 VTNQIGN
+730 
-737 ATKNAVQYD
+737 
-746 DDAHSGVTLGGKG
+746 
-759 AQSPVGMHNVA
+759 HNVA

-779 NVGQLGKATDT
+779 NVGQLGKATDS

-810 ALQQDALQWNANLGT
+810 ALQQDALLWNTNLGA

-840 VAAGVANTDAVNVG
+840 VAAGVADTDAVNVG
-854 QLTGTVA
+854 QLNGSIA

-876 LQTSVTGINTSLS
+876 LQSNVTGINASLS
-889 TATTNISNLQAADAR
+889 TATTNISNLQAADTR

-951 LSTSVTNNIST
+951 LSTSVTNNI
-962 TLGNLSTSVNNQ
+962 N
-974 IGNATKN
+974 
-981 AVQYDDDAHSGVTLG
+981 
-996 GKGAQSPVGVHNVAD
+996 
-1011 GLVASD
+1011 
-1017 AVNVGQLGKA
+1017 
-1027 TDTLNQ
+1027 
-1033 SITTVSNNVTTLGNQ
+1033 
-1048 VTTNTGNIAALQQ
+1048 
-1061 DALQWNAN
+1061 
-1069 LGTYDA
+1069 
-1075 SHGGNGPQRI
+1075 
-1085 GNVAAGVANTD
+1085 
-1096 AVNVGQL
+1096 
-1103 TGSIAP
+1103 
-1109 LQSSISTAA
+1109 
-1118 SNITNLQSNVTGIN
+1118 
-1132 ASLSTATTNITN
+1132 
-1144 LQAADTRN
+1144 
-1152 VKYDGK
+1152 
-1158 SGFDSVTFAG
+1158 
-1168 TNGTTL
+1168 
-1174 HNVAAGVANTDAV
+1174 
-1187 NVGQLNGG
+1187 
-1195 LSSLSTSVTNN
+1195 
-1206 ISTTLGNLSTSI
+1206 TTLGNLSTSI

-1242 GGKGAQSPVGV
+1242 GGKGAQSPVGL
-1253 HNVADGL
+1253 HNVADGTA
-1260 VASDAVNVGQL
+1260 ASDAVNVGQL
-1271 GKATDTL
+1271 GKATDSL
-1278 NQSITTVSNNVTTL
+1278 NQSITNVSNNVTTL

-1323 HGGNGPQRIGN
+1323 HGANGPQRIGN

-1421 GGGAKA
+1421 GGGATA
-1427 NPDGTISAPTY
+1427 NPDGSISAPDY
-1438 KVGDGSFNNVGD
+1438 KVGGGSFNNVGD

-1455 DTRVGSNTT
+1455 DGRVLNNTT
-1464 TLENHETRIG
+1464 TLENHETRLG

-1494 LQFDPKAGAYNAAR
+1494 LQFDPTLGAYNAAR

-1521 NIAAGSTDAVNGG
+1521 NVAAGSTDAVNGG

-1563 YDVDANGNRM
+1563 YDVDANGNRL
-1573 NSVSLIGGDT
+1573 NSVSLIGGDPN
-1583 KAAVVLKNVAAG
+1583 AAVVLKNVAAG
-1595 TDDTDAVN
+1595 TADTDAVN
-1603 VKQLKSVQSNLNQ
+1603 VKQLKGVQSSLNQ
-1616 LGALAVQYDD
+1616 LGALAVQYGDA
-1626 SSKSSITLG
+1626 SKSSITLG

-1646 AGTLSS
+1646 AGTLSA

-1682 NVTNIA
+1682 NVNNIA

-1706 GKDSGGTSVNFSG
+1706 GKDTGGTSVNFSG
-1719 TAGDRVL
+1719 TSGDRVL

-1836 STATTQAKGYTDQR
+1836 STATSQAKGYTDQR

-1919 SVTGNARSDF
+1919 SVTGNTRSDF

>member
-1 MKRKQ
+1 
-6 ISALAAAMFTGAG
+6 MFTGAG
-19 VLIAGT
+19 VLIAG
-25 AQADNFVDRGNPDNA
+25 AAHADNFVDRGNPDNA
-40 LSGQCIDGTNP
+40 LNGQCIDGTNP
-51 QCLATKSGTYVAVST
+51 LCVSTKSGSYVAVST
-66 NNVTMGTNAKASASG
+66 ANVTMGTNARAGTSG
-81 IAIGDQSNAASKG
+81 IAIGDQSNASSKG
-94 GTSNGGAIAI
+94 GTSSGGAIAI

-123 AQGNTALAI
+123 AQGNTSLAV

-151 AHGTSSIALGH
+151 ARGTSSIALGH

-177 NPTTSDG
+177 NPTSSDG

-220 IGSGSTGANNG
+220 IGSGSVGANNG
-231 GTTVFGG
+231 GTPVFGG

-245 AVSFGAIGKE
+245 AVSFGAIGAE

-288 TVDARVTSVGNSLST
+288 NVDARVTSVGNSLST
-303 TISNVD
+303 MISNVD
-309 QRVTNVG
+309 QRVTSVG

-341 ALDGSNGTK
+341 ALDGSNGTT
-350 IGGVATGVADTDAV
+350 IGGVAAGVADTDAV

-371 TVAPLQTSIST
+371 SVAPLQTSIST
-382 AASNITNLQT
+382 AASNITNLQS
-392 SVTGINTSLS
+392 SVTDINTSLS
-402 TATTNITN
+402 TATTNIGN

-433 GTDGTTLHNVA
+433 GTNGTTLHNVA
-444 AGVANTDAV
+444 AGVADTDAV

-477 GNLSTSVTN
+477 GNLSTSITN
-486 QIGNATKNA
+486 QIGDATKNA

-505 VTLGGKGAQSPVGMH
+505 VTLGGKGAQSPVG
-520 NVADGVVASD
+520 
-530 AVNVGQLGKATDTL
+530 L
-544 NQSITTVS
+544 
-552 NNVTTLGNQVT
+552 
-563 TNTGNIAALQQDA
+563 
-576 LQWNANLGTYDASH
+576 
-590 GGNGPQ
+590 
-596 RIGNVAAGVA
+596 
-606 NTDAVNVGQLTGT
+606 
-619 VAPLQ
+619 
-624 TSISTAASNITN
+624 
-636 LQTSVTGINTS
+636 
-647 LSTATTNIS
+647 
-656 DLQAADARN
+656 
-665 VKYDGK
+665 
-671 SGFDSVTFAGTNGT
+671 
-685 TLHNVAAGVANTDA
+685 
-699 VNVGQLN
+699 
-706 GGLSSLSTSVTNNLS
+706 
-721 TTLGNLSTS
+721 
-730 VTNQIGN
+730 
-737 ATKNAVQYD
+737 
-746 DDAHSGVTLGGKG
+746 
-759 AQSPVGMHNVA
+759 HNVA

-779 NVGQLGKATDT
+779 NVGQLGKATDS

-810 ALQQDALQWNANLGT
+810 ALQQDALLWNTNLGA

-840 VAAGVANTDAVNVG
+840 VAAGVADTDAVNVG
-854 QLTGTVA
+854 QLNGSVA

-876 LQTSVTGINTSLS
+876 LQSNVTGINASLS
-889 TATTNISNLQAADAR
+889 TATTNISNLQAADTR

-951 LSTSVTNNIST
+951 LSTSVTNNI
-962 TLGNLSTSVNNQ
+962 N
-974 IGNATKN
+974 
-981 AVQYDDDAHSGVTLG
+981 
-996 GKGAQSPVGVHNVAD
+996 
-1011 GLVASD
+1011 
-1017 AVNVGQLGKA
+1017 
-1027 TDTLNQ
+1027 
-1033 SITTVSNNVTTLGNQ
+1033 
-1048 VTTNTGNIAALQQ
+1048 
-1061 DALQWNAN
+1061 
-1069 LGTYDA
+1069 
-1075 SHGGNGPQRI
+1075 
-1085 GNVAAGVANTD
+1085 
-1096 AVNVGQL
+1096 
-1103 TGSIAP
+1103 
-1109 LQSSISTAA
+1109 
-1118 SNITNLQSNVTGIN
+1118 
-1132 ASLSTATTNITN
+1132 
-1144 LQAADTRN
+1144 
-1152 VKYDGK
+1152 
-1158 SGFDSVTFAG
+1158 
-1168 TNGTTL
+1168 
-1174 HNVAAGVANTDAV
+1174 
-1187 NVGQLNGG
+1187 
-1195 LSSLSTSVTNN
+1195 
-1206 ISTTLGNLSTSI
+1206 TTLGNLSTSI

-1242 GGKGAQSPVGV
+1242 GGKGAQSPVGL
-1253 HNVADGL
+1253 HNVADGTA
-1260 VASDAVNVGQL
+1260 ASDAVNVGQL

-1278 NQSITTVSNNVTTL
+1278 NQSITNVSNNVTTL

-1421 GGGAKA
+1421 GGGATA
-1427 NPDGTISAPTY
+1427 NPDGSISAPDY
-1438 KVGDGSFNNVGD
+1438 KVGGGSFNNVGD

-1455 DTRVGSNTT
+1455 DGRVLNNTT

-1494 LQFDPKAGAYNAAR
+1494 LQFDPTLGAYNAAR

-1521 NIAAGSTDAVNGG
+1521 NVAAGSTDAVNGG

-1573 NSVSLIGGDT
+1573 NSVSLIGGDAN
-1583 KAAVVLKNVAAG
+1583 AAVVLKNVAAG
-1595 TDDTDAVN
+1595 TADTDAVN
-1603 VKQLKSVQSNLNQ
+1603 VKQLKGVQSSLNQ

-1626 SSKSSITLG
+1626 ASKSSITLG

-1646 AGTLSS
+1646 AGTLSA

-1682 NVTNIA
+1682 NVNNIA

-1706 GKDSGGTSVNFSG
+1706 GKDTGGTSVTFSG
-1719 TAGDRVL
+1719 TSGDRVL

-1836 STATTQAKGYTDQR
+1836 STATSQAKGYTDQR

-1919 SVTGNARSDF
+1919 SVTGNTRSDF

>member
-19 VLIAGT
+19 VLIAG
-25 AQADNFVDRGNPDNA
+25 AAHADNFVDRGNPDNA
-40 LSGQCIDGTNP
+40 LNGQCIDGTNP
-51 QCLATKSGTYVAVST
+51 LCVSTKSGSYVAVST
-66 NNVTMGTNAKASASG
+66 ANVTMGTNARAGTSG
-81 IAIGDQSNAASKG
+81 IAIGDQSNASSKG
-94 GTSNGGAIAI
+94 GTSSGGAIAI

-123 AQGNTALAI
+123 AQGNTSLAV

-151 AHGTSSIALGH
+151 ARGTSSIALGH

-177 NPTTSDG
+177 NPTSSDG

-220 IGSGSTGANNG
+220 IGSGSVGANNG
-231 GTTVFGG
+231 GTPVFGG

-245 AVSFGAIGKE
+245 AVSFGAIGAE

-288 TVDARVTSVGNSLST
+288 NVDARVTSVGNSLST

-309 QRVTNVG
+309 QRVTSVG

-341 ALDGSNGTK
+341 ALDGSNGTT
-350 IGGVATGVADTDAV
+350 IGGVAAGVADTDAV

-371 TVAPLQTSIST
+371 SVALLQT
-382 AASNITNLQT
+382 
-392 SVTGINTSLS
+392 
-402 TATTNITN
+402 
-410 LQAAD
+410 
-415 ARNVKYD
+415 
-422 GQSGFDSVTFA
+422 
-433 GTDGTTLHNVA
+433 
-444 AGVANTDAV
+444 
-453 NVGQL
+453 
-458 NGGLSS
+458 
-464 LSTSVTNNLSTTL
+464 
-477 GNLSTSVTN
+477 
-486 QIGNATKNA
+486 
-495 VQYDDDAHSG
+495 
-505 VTLGGKGAQSPVGMH
+505 
-520 NVADGVVASD
+520 
-530 AVNVGQLGKATDTL
+530 
-544 NQSITTVS
+544 
-552 NNVTTLGNQVT
+552 
-563 TNTGNIAALQQDA
+563 
-576 LQWNANLGTYDASH
+576 
-590 GGNGPQ
+590 
-596 RIGNVAAGVA
+596 
-606 NTDAVNVGQLTGT
+606 
-619 VAPLQ
+619 
-624 TSISTAASNITN
+624 
-636 LQTSVTGINTS
+636 
-647 LSTATTNIS
+647 
-656 DLQAADARN
+656 
-665 VKYDGK
+665 
-671 SGFDSVTFAGTNGT
+671 
-685 TLHNVAAGVANTDA
+685 
-699 VNVGQLN
+699 
-706 GGLSSLSTSVTNNLS
+706 
-721 TTLGNLSTS
+721 
-730 VTNQIGN
+730 
-737 ATKNAVQYD
+737 
-746 DDAHSGVTLGGKG
+746 
-759 AQSPVGMHNVA
+759 
-770 DGVAASDAV
+770 
-779 NVGQLGKATDT
+779 
-790 LNQSITN
+790 
-797 VGNQVTTNTGNIA
+797 
-810 ALQQDALQWNANLGT
+810 
-825 YDASHGGNGPQRIGN
+825 
-840 VAAGVANTDAVNVG
+840 
-854 QLTGTVA
+854 
-861 PLQSSISTAASNITN
+861 SISTAASNITN

-926 LHNVAAGVANTD
+926 LHNVAAGVADTD
-938 AVNVGQLNGGLSS
+938 AANVGQLNGGLSS
-951 LSTSVTNNIST
+951 LSTSVTNNLST
-962 TLGNLSTSVNNQ
+962 TLGNLSTSITSQ

-996 GKGAQSPVGVHNVAD
+996 GKGAQSPVGLHNVAD
-1011 GLVASD
+1011 GIAASD

-1033 SITTVSNNVTTLGNQ
+1033 SITNVGNQ

-1061 DALQWNAN
+1061 DALLWNAN
-1069 LGTYDA
+1069 LGAYDA

-1085 GNVAAGVANTD
+1085 GNVAAGVADTD

-1103 TGSIAP
+1103 KGSVAP
-1109 LQSSISTAA
+1109 LQTSISTAA

-1132 ASLSTATTNITN
+1132 ASLSTATTNISN

-1152 VKYDGK
+1152 VKYDGQ

-1206 ISTTLGNLSTSI
+1206 INTTLGNLSTSI

-1235 AHSGVTL
+1235 THSGVTL
-1242 GGKGAQSPVGV
+1242 GGKGAQSPVGL
-1253 HNVADGL
+1253 HNVADGT

-1271 GKATDTL
+1271 GKATDSL
-1278 NQSITTVSNNVTTL
+1278 NQSITNVSNNVTTL

-1301 NIAALQQDALQW
+1301 NIVALQQDALQW

-1421 GGGAKA
+1421 GGGATA
-1427 NPDGTISAPTY
+1427 NPDGSISAPDY
-1438 KVGDGSFNNVGD
+1438 KVGGGSFNNVGD

-1455 DTRVGSNTT
+1455 DGRVLNNTT

-1494 LQFDPKAGAYNAAR
+1494 LQFDPTLGAYNAAR
-1508 GGAPTKLTNVADG
+1508 GGAPTKVTNVADG
-1521 NIAAGSTDAVNGG
+1521 NVAAGSTDAVNGG

-1573 NSVSLIGGDT
+1573 NSVSLIGGDAN
-1583 KAAVVLKNVAAG
+1583 AAVVLKNVAAG
-1595 TDDTDAVN
+1595 TADTDAVN
-1603 VKQLKSVQSNLNQ
+1603 VKQLKGVQSSLNQ

-1626 SSKSSITLG
+1626 ASKSSITLG

-1646 AGTLSS
+1646 AGTLSA

-1682 NVTNIA
+1682 NVNNIA

-1695 QQQDPNGAITV
+1695 QQQDPNSAITV
-1706 GKDSGGTSVNFSG
+1706 GKDTGGTSVNFSG
-1719 TAGDRVL
+1719 TSGDRVL

-1836 STATTQAKGYTDQR
+1836 STATSQAKGYTDQR

-1919 SVTGNARSDF
+1919 SVTGNTRSDF

>member
-19 VLIAGT
+19 VLIAG
-25 AQADNFVDRGNPDNA
+25 AAHADNFVDRGNPDNA
-40 LSGQCIDGTNP
+40 LNGQCIDGTNP
-51 QCLATKSGTYVAVST
+51 LCVSTKSGSYVAVST
-66 NNVTMGTNAKASASG
+66 ANVTMGTNARAGTSG
-81 IAIGDQSNAASKG
+81 IAIGDQSNASSKG
-94 GTSNGGAIAI
+94 GTSSGGAIAI

-123 AQGNTALAI
+123 AQGNTSLAV

-151 AHGTSSIALGH
+151 ARGTSSIALGH

-177 NPTTSDG
+177 NPTSSDG

-220 IGSGSTGANNG
+220 IGSGSVGANNG
-231 GTTVFGG
+231 GTPVFGG

-245 AVSFGAIGKE
+245 AVSFGAIGAE

-288 TVDARVTSVGNSLST
+288 NVDARVTSVGNSLST

-309 QRVTNVG
+309 QRVTSVG

-341 ALDGSNGTK
+341 ALDGSNGTT
-350 IGGVATGVADTDAV
+350 IGGVAAGVADTDAV

-371 TVAPLQTSIST
+371 SVAPLQTSIST
-382 AASNITNLQT
+382 AASNITNLQS
-392 SVTGINTSLS
+392 SVTDINTSLS
-402 TATTNITN
+402 TATTNIGN

-433 GTDGTTLHNVA
+433 GTNGTTLHNVA
-444 AGVANTDAV
+444 AGVADTDAV

-477 GNLSTSVTN
+477 GNLSTSITN
-486 QIGNATKNA
+486 QIGDATKNA

-505 VTLGGKGAQSPVGMH
+505 VTLGGKGAQSPVGLH
-520 NVADGVVASD
+520 NVADGA
-530 AVNVGQLGKATDTL
+530 
-544 NQSITTVS
+544 
-552 NNVTTLGNQVT
+552 
-563 TNTGNIAALQQDA
+563 
-576 LQWNANLGTYDASH
+576 
-590 GGNGPQ
+590 
-596 RIGNVAAGVA
+596 
-606 NTDAVNVGQLTGT
+606 
-619 VAPLQ
+619 
-624 TSISTAASNITN
+624 
-636 LQTSVTGINTS
+636 
-647 LSTATTNIS
+647 
-656 DLQAADARN
+656 
-665 VKYDGK
+665 
-671 SGFDSVTFAGTNGT
+671 
-685 TLHNVAAGVANTDA
+685 
-699 VNVGQLN
+699 
-706 GGLSSLSTSVTNNLS
+706 
-721 TTLGNLSTS
+721 
-730 VTNQIGN
+730 
-737 ATKNAVQYD
+737 
-746 DDAHSGVTLGGKG
+746 
-759 AQSPVGMHNVA
+759 
-770 DGVAASDAV
+770 AASDAV
-779 NVGQLGKATDT
+779 NVGQLGKATDS

-810 ALQQDALQWNANLGT
+810 ALQQDALLWNANLGA

-840 VAAGVANTDAVNVG
+840 VAAGVADTDAVNVG
-854 QLTGTVA
+854 QLNGSVA

-876 LQTSVTGINTSLS
+876 LQSNVTGINASLS
-889 TATTNISNLQAADAR
+889 TATTNISNLQAADTR

-951 LSTSVTNNIST
+951 LSTSVTNNI
-962 TLGNLSTSVNNQ
+962 N
-974 IGNATKN
+974 
-981 AVQYDDDAHSGVTLG
+981 
-996 GKGAQSPVGVHNVAD
+996 
-1011 GLVASD
+1011 
-1017 AVNVGQLGKA
+1017 
-1027 TDTLNQ
+1027 
-1033 SITTVSNNVTTLGNQ
+1033 
-1048 VTTNTGNIAALQQ
+1048 
-1061 DALQWNAN
+1061 
-1069 LGTYDA
+1069 
-1075 SHGGNGPQRI
+1075 
-1085 GNVAAGVANTD
+1085 
-1096 AVNVGQL
+1096 
-1103 TGSIAP
+1103 
-1109 LQSSISTAA
+1109 
-1118 SNITNLQSNVTGIN
+1118 
-1132 ASLSTATTNITN
+1132 
-1144 LQAADTRN
+1144 
-1152 VKYDGK
+1152 
-1158 SGFDSVTFAG
+1158 
-1168 TNGTTL
+1168 
-1174 HNVAAGVANTDAV
+1174 
-1187 NVGQLNGG
+1187 
-1195 LSSLSTSVTNN
+1195 
-1206 ISTTLGNLSTSI
+1206 TTLGNLSTSI

-1235 AHSGVTL
+1235 AHGGVTL
-1242 GGKGAQSPVGV
+1242 GGKGAQSPVGL
-1253 HNVADGL
+1253 HNVADGTA
-1260 VASDAVNVGQL
+1260 ASDAVNVGQL
-1271 GKATDTL
+1271 GKATDSL
-1278 NQSITTVSNNVTTL
+1278 NQSITNVSNNVTTL

-1421 GGGAKA
+1421 GGGATA
-1427 NPDGTISAPTY
+1427 NPDGSISAPDY
-1438 KVGDGSFNNVGD
+1438 KVGGGSFNNVGD

-1455 DTRVGSNTT
+1455 DGRVLNNTT

-1494 LQFDPKAGAYNAAR
+1494 LQFDPTLGAYNAAR

-1521 NIAAGSTDAVNGG
+1521 NVAAGSTDAVNGG

-1563 YDVDANGNRM
+1563 YDVDANGNRL
-1573 NSVSLIGGDT
+1573 NSVSLIGGDAN
-1583 KAAVVLKNVAAG
+1583 AAVVLKNVAAG
-1595 TDDTDAVN
+1595 TADTDAVN
-1603 VKQLKSVQSNLNQ
+1603 VKQLKGVQSSLNQ

-1626 SSKSSITLG
+1626 ASKSSITLG

-1646 AGTLSS
+1646 AGTLSA

-1682 NVTNIA
+1682 NVNNIA

-1706 GKDSGGTSVNFSG
+1706 GKDTGGTSVNFSG
-1719 TAGDRVL
+1719 TSGDRVL

-1767 WIARADAGSIGSTA
+1767 WITRADAGSIGSTA

-1836 STATTQAKGYTDQR
+1836 STATSQAKGYTDQR

-1919 SVTGNARSDF
+1919 SVTGNTRSDF